1 LCGELSG
8 GTWQSAWRQLEGL
21 VEEGKIRSL
30 GISNVDIGTL
40 TDLVEM
46 ARIQPSV
53 VQCNS
58 DILRPN
64 RDIMEFCEAKEIQFQ
79 GYSTLG
85 TQWAMHGG
93 DNPVLSHPAVLDIAL
108 KRNASAAHVALR
120 WALQLK
126 QAVIP
131 RSRSA
136 EHMAG
141 NLAVGQTFTL
151 TDEDMKALRA
161 LEGSAN

>member
-1 LCGELSG
+1 MPPLLSVEVALAGHGLLC
-8 GTWQSAWRQLEGL
+8 A
-21 VEEGKIRSL
+21 

-79 GYSTLG
+79 VQMHMRGIHILKCSQSTSG
-85 TQWAMHGG
+85 IT
-93 DNPVLSHPAVLDIAL
+93 
-108 KRNASAAHVALR
+108 
-120 WALQLK
+120 
-126 QAVIP
+126 
-131 RSRSA
+131 
-136 EHMAG
+136 
-141 NLAVGQTFTL
+141 
-151 TDEDMKALRA
+151 
-161 LEGSAN
+161 